1 MPTGCNAKPGSPSW
15 LHEPVA
21 HWALVVGDE
30 HTAQLREAGG
40 RIIERKIA
48 SRSAIDRATRAC
60 SASSATR
67 SASPVSSKPA
77 AYKSAARAA
86 TFSSRTETPASL
98 TRRRYPAQWSV
109 KRKPFR
115 PDLAGPQAR
124 HRQGEGW
131 VLSRRDPGSADFVP
145 ARTQSQTGQP
155 VSALEAGVRDRKP
168 KASSPSCLRATS
180 DEAPVRADRSRHP
193 RRSLR

>member
-40 RIIERKIA
+40 RIIEH
-48 SRSAIDRATRAC
+48 SQDRLSIGDRQ
-60 SASSATR
+60 SNESLLGVKRTR

-180 DEAPVRADRSRHP
+180 DEAPVRAD
-193 RRSLR
+193 